1 MRATLPSNDQISP
14 DTPLRLSVAAALAF
28 PDGSMTASGLR
39 REGARG
45 KLAIERIA
53 GKDFTTLANIERMR
67 ELCRVEVRVR
77 DCGPAARRKNGR
89 LVASAVWIIVDGD
102 RHFATG
108 CLKDQAGEAEQR
120 LAAYIADKYR
130 PSRHARDID
139 QIDLADVLAVYLED
153 CGPRMGD
160 QPKLE
165 RAIGRPQRLLG
176 GKMLSMV
183 TAAECRAYARSR
195 GKTGVPAPTLRPS
208 APRSTS
214 RQGDRTTAPYG

>member
-77 DCGPAARRKNGR
+77 DCGSGLRAEKT
-89 LVASAVWIIVDGD
+89 DGSWQALSGSSSM
-102 RHFATG
+102 ATG
-108 CLKDQAGEAEQR
+108 ISPQDALRTK
-120 LAAYIADKYR
+120 LA
-130 PSRHARDID
+130 
-139 QIDLADVLAVYLED
+139 
-153 CGPRMGD
+153 
-160 QPKLE
+160 KLSN
-165 RAIGRPQRLLG
+165 G
-176 GKMLSMV
+176 
-183 TAAECRAYARSR
+183 
-195 GKTGVPAPTLRPS
+195 
-208 APRSTS
+208 
-214 RQGDRTTAPYG
+214 